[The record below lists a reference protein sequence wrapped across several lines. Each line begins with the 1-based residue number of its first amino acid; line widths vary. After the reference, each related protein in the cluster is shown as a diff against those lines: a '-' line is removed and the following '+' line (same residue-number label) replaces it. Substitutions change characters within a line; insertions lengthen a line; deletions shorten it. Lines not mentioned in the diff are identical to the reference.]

1 MNTNRLLGEGK
12 SYYHAV
18 TRCVGREYFFRGAKD
33 KEVIR
38 KIMRRLESLLG
49 VKVITFCIM
58 SNHIHL
64 LLEVPDQEELPPLDE
79 EELLKLL
86 PSLYDSDYVLTVRQE
101 FDRARELSTPELRE
115 ERIAQ
120 ILGKFEKRRGD
131 LSTFMKEFKHRVT
144 RYINKKHNR
153 VGTLWESRFKSVLVE
168 GNEGVLLTM
177 AAYIDLNPVRAG
189 MVERPEDYRW
199 CGYAEAAAGNRL
211 SRKRL
216 GAMMSESWSEDDYRS
231 DWRRTH
237 NRYRLFLYS
246 EGREM
251 VANPEKRQPGRKG
264 FSEEEVAEVE
274 ERKGAMPVPA
284 MLRHKVRYF
293 CDGAVLGTADFVN
306 EVFTRERNRFGPN
319 RETGARRMRGANW
332 GELRV
337 LRNLRENVVP

>member
-144 RYINKKHNR
+144 PLHQQE
-153 VGTLWESRFKSVLVE
+153 T
-168 GNEGVLLTM
+168 
-177 AAYIDLNPVRAG
+177 
-189 MVERPEDYRW
+189 
-199 CGYAEAAAGNRL
+199 
-211 SRKRL
+211 
-216 GAMMSESWSEDDYRS
+216 
-231 DWRRTH
+231 
-237 NRYRLFLYS
+237 
-246 EGREM
+246 
-251 VANPEKRQPGRKG
+251 QPGRNPVGKPIQERVGGGERRG
-264 FSEEEVAEVE
+264 FAYHGCLYRSES
-274 ERKGAMPVPA
+274 GASRNGGA
-284 MLRHKVRYF
+284 TGGLSLVRI
-293 CDGAVLGTADFVN
+293 C
-306 EVFTRERNRFGPN
+306 
-319 RETGARRMRGANW
+319 RG
-332 GELRV
+332 GGG
-337 LRNLRENVVP
+337 